1 VTYRLLTGTYV
12 IRYPES
18 PHNGPEP
25 DGDTVKFRPDD
36 PALVEDLARISG
48 TQPGLSRQHRVSLRL
63 EGVDALETHFAG
75 AHQELGLA
83 NAARDFVLE
92 TLGFRDV
99 VFRADRPN
107 QVESANADEL
117 PGWILTNGVEG
128 HGRLVSFA
136 FTGTPPMANGAEVF
150 LGDELL
156 ARSVNAHLLSRGLCY
171 PMLYSTLPTALR
183 AALAGLSVGARGVR
197 AGVWE
202 HGTADPASI
211 AAIGGLDDVEDAVLW
226 PKLFRRL
233 VSFFAGG
240 NDDLADFDAWLRA
253 DRKDRDDAL
262 LLLDTGEVGNMHDVV
277 EATTGKVRLNRWPDA
292 FVVLPDPV
300 TIGPAPAPPPRTS
313 AVRIVAALV
322 KPAGTDAGAETVS
335 LLNAT
340 PSPLDL
346 SGWEIGDATG
356 RSDTLEVE
364 VAPGD
369 VARIVLRSARLAD
382 GGGTILVRDPAGSVV
397 DRVAYAR
404 RSVPREGA
412 SMTF

>member
-48 TQPGLSRQHRVSLRL
+48 TQPGLSRQHRISLRL
-63 EGVDALETHFAG
+63 EAVDALETHFAG

-83 NAARDFVLE
+83 NAARDFVLA

-99 VFRADRPN
+99 VFRPDRPN

-136 FTGTPPMANGAEVF
+136 FTGEPPMANGAEVF
-150 LGDELL
+150 LGNDLL
-156 ARSVNAHLLSRGLCY
+156 RRSVNAELLTRGLCY
-171 PMLYSTLPTALR
+171 PMLYSTLPTTLR
-183 AALAGLSVGARGVR
+183 AALAGLSAGARGAR
-197 AGVWE
+197 AGVWD
-202 HGTADPASI
+202 HSTADPAGI
-211 AAIGGLDDVEDAVLW
+211 AAVSGLDDVEDAVMW

-262 LLLDTGEVGNMHDVV
+262 LLLDTGEVGNMHDVI
-277 EATTGKVRLNRWPDA
+277 EATTGKVRLNRWPDT

-322 KPAGTDAGAETVS
+322 KPAGDDAGAETVS

-340 PSPLDL
+340 GAPLDL
-346 SGWEIGDATG
+346 RGWEIGDATG
-356 RSDTLEVE
+356 RADSLAVE
-364 VAPGD
+364 VGPGD
-369 VARIVLRSARLAD
+369 VARIVLRNARLAD
-382 GGGTILVRDPAGSVV
+382 DGGTILVRDPGGSVV
-397 DRVAYAR
+397 DRVAYAK

>member
-18 PHNGPEP
+18 PNNGPEP

-48 TQPGLSRQHRVSLRL
+48 TQPDLSRQHRISLRF

-75 AHQELGLA
+75 SHQELGLA
-83 NAARDFVLE
+83 TGARDFTLAA
-92 TLGFRDV
+92 LGFTDV
-99 VFRADRPN
+99 VFRQDRPN
-107 QVESANADEL
+107 QVESASADEL

-128 HGRLVSFA
+128 NGRLVTFA
-136 FTGTPPMANGAEVF
+136 FTGTAPMADGAEVF
-150 LGDELL
+150 LDDDLL
-156 ARSVNAHLLSRGLCY
+156 GRSVNARLLVRGLAY
-171 PMLYSTLPTALR
+171 PMLYSTLPASLR
-183 AALAGLSVGARGVR
+183 RALAGLSGDARAAG
-197 AGVWE
+197 AGVWAT
-202 HGTADPASI
+202 GTADPASP
-211 AAIGGLDDVEDAVLW
+211 ATVTGLDDVERLVIW

-240 NDDLADFDAWLRA
+240 NTDLADFDAWLRA

-262 LLLDTGEVGNMHDVV
+262 FLLDTGEVGNMHDVID
-277 EATTGKVRLNRWPDA
+277 ATTGKVRLNRWPDT
-292 FVVLPDPV
+292 FVVLPDPA
-300 TIGPAPAPPPRTS
+300 TIGPAPAPVPRTS

-322 KPAGTDAGAETVS
+322 NPAGGDAGRETVS

-340 PSPLDL
+340 AAGIDL
-346 SGWEIGDATG
+346 TGWELGDASG
-356 RSDTLEVE
+356 RSDTLAAVLE
-364 VAPGD
+364 PGD
-369 VARIVLRSARLAD
+369 VRRIVLRNPRLSD
-382 GGGTILVRDPAGSVV
+382 TGGTILVRDPSGTVV
-397 DRVAYAR
+397 DRVAYAK